1 MLNKN
6 ITVTISRFIQKMES
20 HFNKGLE
27 LIYNNKIYDI
37 DNKIRNKL
45 IYTTLSIEYLYKLIY
60 HENVLEDYERINMYI

>member
-6 ITVTISRFIQKMES
+6 ITVTICRFIQKMQS

-37 DNKIRNKL
+37 DNTIRNKL
-45 IYTTLSIEYLYKLIY
+45 IYTTLSIKYLHKYICP
-60 HENVLEDYERINMYI
+60 ENVLEDYERINIYV